1 MTRVLKRFFIS
12 LSLAPQ
18 MDVESKISTVLLPR
32 EETHHL
38 KNVLRMKE
46 GELCLL
52 FDSEGYEFVSRIER
66 YRDDSSTELKLI
78 ESISKN
84 RGEVTSPL
92 RLTVAQA
99 IPQDRKMDEIVR
111 QAAEL
116 GVYEIIPLITERTIV
131 RIHKDK
137 SAQVVE
143 RWQRIADQT
152 LKQSR
157 LSRAPRIL
165 QSATFDALCGNLK
178 SYRNAFILDTSPD
191 AKPIRNVVRAGFKP
205 ALTSGGVVKILLV
218 IGPEGGFSQ
227 DEIQNAEHLGAKRV
241 SLGGGILKTDT
252 AFVAATA
259 FLKFMNL

>member
-1 MTRVLKRFFIS
+1 MMRALKRFFIS

-18 MDVESKISTVLLPR
+18 MDIESKISTVLLPR

-52 FDSEGYEFVSRIER
+52 FDSEGHEFVSRIER
-66 YRDDSSTELKLI
+66 YLADDRSEIALLDPVS
-78 ESISKN
+78 SKN
-84 RGEVTSPL
+84 QSDSL
-92 RLTVAQA
+92 KLTVAQA

-165 QSATFDALCGNLK
+165 QPATFDALCGNLK
-178 SYRNAFILDTSPD
+178 SYQNAFILDT
-191 AKPIRNVVRAGFKP
+191 A
-205 ALTSGGVVKILLV
+205 SGATPVKDYRSQKMSDLLLI

-252 AFVAATA
+252 AFVASVGFFKLT
-259 FLKFMNL
+259 NL